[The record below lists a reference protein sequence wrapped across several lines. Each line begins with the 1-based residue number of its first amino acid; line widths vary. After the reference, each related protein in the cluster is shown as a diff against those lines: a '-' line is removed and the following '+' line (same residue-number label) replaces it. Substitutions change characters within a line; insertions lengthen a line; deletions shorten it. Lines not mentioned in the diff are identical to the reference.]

1 MPERVYFRKLFD
13 LCNVISQRKL
23 ICKVKK
29 YLCGEDKLSSK
40 LARRSRLAAYKL
52 VLAQAVMAV
61 ICFVFFF
68 TMWGVQ
74 YGYMAFAGGLIAV
87 LPNFVFVTLAF
98 SHSGASQTDKV
109 LKSFY
114 WGEAVKLLLTI
125 ALFSIAFSQFNAAFM
140 PIFVGYLL
148 CLMVHW
154 TAPLYF
160 KQS

>member
-1 MPERVYFRKLFD
+1 MT
-13 LCNVISQRKL
+13 N
-23 ICKVKK
+23 
-29 YLCGEDKLSSK
+29 K
-40 LARRSRLAAYKL
+40 LARRGRLAAYKL
-52 VLAQAVMAV
+52 VLAQAAMAV
-61 ICFVFFF
+61 ICSVFFF
-68 TMWGVQ
+68 TVWGVQ
-74 YGYMAFAGGLIAV
+74 FGYAAFAGGLIAV

-98 SHSGASQTDKV
+98 SYSGASQTDKV

-125 ALFSIAFSQFNAAFM
+125 VLFSLAFSQMKAAFM
-140 PIFVGYLL
+140 PIFVGYVL